1 MKLLPLKCNK
11 DGVFPFNQ
19 LLCTR
24 EKPQVLLADTKM
36 GTQWSK
42 REENFSNL
50 DLQQRDISFRVLGN
64 NKGSLWLGLGAW
76 CCIENDFG
84 TLRRA
89 WIDTLSEAAVNM
101 IQSEDSHTSKGASC
115 FLKPKGLEEKKKWG
129 WKGRLKWH
137 VGSPGVSL
145 CVIGEWCVFICRER
159 ESKRILYVD
168 FNETSVITYYCTY
181 G

>member
-19 LLCTR
+19 LLCAR
-24 EKPQVLLADTKM
+24 EKPRVLLADTKM

-42 REENFSNL
+42 QEENFSNL

-89 WIDTLSEAAVNM
+89 WIDTLSEAAVYDP
-101 IQSEDSHTSKGASC
+101 IWGQSYIKGGQL
-115 FLKPKGLEEKKKWG
+115 FPQTKGPGGEEEVGLKRKIEMTRRISRSVTLCNRWVVGIHLPRKGE
-129 WKGRLKWH
+129 
-137 VGSPGVSL
+137 
-145 CVIGEWCVFICRER
+145 
-159 ESKRILYVD
+159 
-168 FNETSVITYYCTY
+168 
-181 G
+181 